1 MFRSHVL
8 AAAALV
14 AGLGGS
20 ALADIGDVYMY
31 DLRSNPDQFFRVS
44 LSNPSTRVFINTT
57 VNYGTFALD
66 FDPTASTLY
75 CINNTTR
82 ELGTI
87 NPDTGDFTSIAAM
100 SGIGATD
107 NFLDLTIAPNGTAYM
122 AAAGAAPGLPT
133 LYTVNL
139 ATGAATAIAP
149 FTGASLIIDL
159 AVDRDG
165 ILYGHDIGTDTL
177 VSIDP
182 TTAVVTTIGPHGLA
196 ANFAQGMDVDWST
209 NTLYATIYTG
219 GGTGRFVSWDTTTGA
234 VTTLVDTTPWNMEME
249 MAVRSPIPGP
259 ASAGLLG
266 VAGLLA
272 LRRRR

>member
-14 AGLGGS
+14 AALGAS
-20 ALADIGDVYMY
+20 AHADIGDVYMY

-44 LSNPSTRVFINTT
+44 LADPSNRIFINSAVT
-57 VNYGTFALD
+57 YGTFALD

-75 CINNTTR
+75 SINNTTR

-87 NPDTGDFTSIAAM
+87 DPDTGLFTGIAAV
-100 SGIGATD
+100 SGVGAAD
-107 NFLDLTIAPNGTAYM
+107 NFLDLTIGPDGTAYM
-122 AAAGAAPGLPT
+122 AAAGAAPALPT
-133 LYTVNL
+133 LYTLNL
-139 ATGAATAIAP
+139 ATGAATAIAA
-149 FTGASLIIDL
+149 FTGAGLIIDM

-165 ILYGHDIGTDTL
+165 VLYGHDIGTDAL
-177 VSIDP
+177 VTIDP
-182 TTAVVTTIGPHGLA
+182 TTAAVTTVGPHGLA
-196 ANFAQGMDVDWST
+196 ANFAQGMDFDWST
-209 NTLYATIYTG
+209 NALYATIYTG
-219 GGTGRFVSWDTTTGA
+219 GGTGQFVSWDTATGA
-234 VTTLVDTTPWNMEME
+234 VTMLVDTTPWNMEME
-249 MAVRSPIPGP
+249 MTVRSPIPGP